1 MQPRAAEVRKIAKIL
16 SDEWDDVEDLA
27 RFVIQ
32 SVFDMVDERDQYV
45 VLMLEEKLGMFVFGM
60 YDTEGGAKRAIGKT
74 IVSPGPAPAKAVIR
88 KVLKEKDD

>member
-1 MQPRAAEVRKIAKIL
+1 MRPRAAEVRAITKIL
-16 SDEWDDVEDLA
+16 DKEWDSVQELA
-27 RFVIQ
+27 EVVLDTAFK
-32 SVFDMVDERDQYV
+32 MVDDREQYV
-45 VLMLEEKLGMFVFGM
+45 VLMLEEKLGIFVFGM